1 MCKTLFARFTLYLNI
16 HCLYIHDNLS
26 CSYLE
31 QKGQVQTRAFKERG
45 PKRKSGKNCAL
56 LTNQGG
62 GVKKR
67 RTKGLY
73 FGKVFFQWAFR
84 IILGPPK
91 HVLHLVPSPNA
102 IAKAFNVMLCIGPSS
117 RINALQWF
125 IFQKK
130 LWVNFFA

>member
-1 MCKTLFARFTLYLNI
+1 MYNI

-62 GVKKR
+62 GSKKEEQ
-67 RTKGLY
+67 KASILEKY
-73 FGKVFFQWAFR
+73 FFSEHAESF
-84 IILGPPK
+84 
-91 HVLHLVPSPNA
+91 
-102 IAKAFNVMLCIGPSS
+102 
-117 RINALQWF
+117 
-125 IFQKK
+125 
-130 LWVNFFA
+130 